1 METKYKDFDDSMSGN
16 DFGELDEQTQDVSSL
31 KFKESYVQNDE
42 SESHFQSRRTKTK
55 TKADETPDEQL
66 RLLYVYFK
74 DMSIEPLFTAQE
86 EVEISAKIKKCES
99 MSRDIGVV
107 VTKLNGKG
115 LKAKSNGNHNGQN
128 GTSGLIIQ
136 KRIKSLTAFIKV
148 YSENAKNLKQRFVK
162 ANLRL
167 VITISRK
174 YMGRGLPLSDLI
186 QEGNMGLMRAVERF
200 DHRKGFKFSTYASW
214 WIHLF

>member
-1 METKYKDFDDSMSGN
+1 MVCWSD
-16 DFGELDEQTQDVSSL
+16 
-31 KFKESYVQNDE
+31 
-42 SESHFQSRRTKTK
+42 
-55 TKADETPDEQL
+55 
-66 RLLYVYFK
+66 
-74 DMSIEPLFTAQE
+74 
-86 EVEISAKIKKCES
+86 
-99 MSRDIGVV
+99 
-107 VTKLNGKG
+107 
-115 LKAKSNGNHNGQN
+115 N

-214 WIHLF
+214 WIHQAILRALQGQTRTIKVPVYLLEQANRVYKVNAVLAKTLGKP